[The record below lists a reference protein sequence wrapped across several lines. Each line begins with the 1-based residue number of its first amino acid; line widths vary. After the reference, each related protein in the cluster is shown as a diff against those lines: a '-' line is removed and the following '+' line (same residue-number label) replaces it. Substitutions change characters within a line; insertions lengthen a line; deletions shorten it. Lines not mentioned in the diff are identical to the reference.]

1 MIILDNKN
9 IPNIL
14 AVQINSLIIIKKK
27 NALIEKDIL
36 VTYKSR

>member
-9 IPNIL
+9 VPNIP

-27 NALIEKDIL
+27 NSSIEKNIL
-36 VTYKSR
+36 FTYKSR